1 MAVEWSKYHI
11 CMKYGQLRI
20 GRGNISKSGIQSIDT
35 YSEDRTEE
43 IINAVAGKLKS
54 ELDKKKDDKGY
65 VGYNVPNVGKLVL
78 ISPNYEF
85 EVKKKQK
92 QRQKKY

>member
-1 MAVEWSKYHI
+1 MI
-11 CMKYGQLRI
+11 R
-20 GRGNISKSGIQSIDT
+20 D
-35 YSEDRTEE
+35 
-43 IINAVAGKLKS
+43 
-54 ELDKKKDDKGY
+54 

-78 ISPNYEF
+78 ISPDYEF

>member
-1 MAVEWSKYHI
+1 MAVEWNKYHI
-11 CMKYGQLRI
+11 CMKYGKLRI
-20 GRGNISKSGIQSIDT
+20 GRGNISKSGIQNIDT

-54 ELDKKKDDKGY
+54 ELDKKNDKGY

-78 ISPNYEF
+78 ISSDYEF
-85 EVKKKQK
+85 EVKKKVK

>member
-1 MAVEWSKYHI
+1 
-11 CMKYGQLRI
+11 MKYGQLRI

-54 ELDKKKDDKGY
+54 ELDKKKDDKGCR
-65 VGYNVPNVGKLVL
+65 L
-78 ISPNYEF
+78 
-85 EVKKKQK
+85 
-92 QRQKKY
+92 